1 MANVFICQYFY
12 FLYIPILYIFQK
24 GRTAFADISVGG
36 LKISRVPR
44 VGDLAGAAGKLQQLI
59 YFVLRVGTDDTQD
72 IADVGVI
79 HADDVIVGVIIGF
92 FHLYGAVAGAG
103 NVVFPEY
110 GHGSMVNRVS
120 DLLGA
125 GGRGGDVE
133 PEARPRVATMCFRV
147 NSAMGERQML
157 PWQIN
162 KTFII
167 SLKLL

>member
-24 GRTAFADISVGG
+24 GRTAFADISISG
-36 LKISRVPR
+36 LEISRVPR
-44 VGDLAGAAGKLQQLI
+44 VGNLAGAAGKLQQLV
-59 YFVLRVGTDDTQD
+59 YFVLRVGTDDAQD
-72 IADVGVI
+72 IADVGVV
-79 HADDVIVGVIIGF
+79 HADDVIVGVIVGF
-92 FHLYGAVAGAG
+92 FHLHGAVAGAG

-133 PEARPRVATMCFRV
+133 NRRRSRGWRPCVL
-147 NSAMGERQML
+147 G
-157 PWQIN
+157 
-162 KTFII
+162 
-167 SLKLL
+167 